1 MPQARIRRKSKY
13 EAFVTSRDLT
23 RHTCGLFGADG
34 SGARE
39 WRLLRDEAV
48 RRPDPCIRYNAIGSH
63 RHKAL
68 APRPKPA

>member
-39 WRLLRDEAV
+39 GAPLTMPLTMPLTPAGDTPPEAL
-48 RRPDPCIRYNAIGSH
+48 H